1 MEFEAAET
9 LALKTLKQVMEE
21 KLTTSNV
28 DFAAVRKSADDKD
41 DGPSFRLYDSDQ
53 LKSIIDRL

>member
-1 MEFEAAET
+1 MDFETAET

-28 DFAAVRKSADDKD
+28 DFAAVKRAAE
-41 DGPSFRLYDSDQ
+41 GEEPAFRLYDAEQ
-53 LKSIIDRL
+53 LKQIIERL